1 MLMRTLTRLAPP
13 KLVRP
18 PGFIVA
24 CRPTLAANVP
34 TGDGWLH
41 ELKHDGFRII
51 AHKDGERVHLWSRNG
66 RDRSGDFV
74 AIADAV
80 RALPASRIV
89 LDGEA
94 VAHCLEG
101 LPHFNRLLSGD
112 GQASACLYAFDL
124 LWLEAQEYTRA
135 KQAAGRLS
143 GPEARYVHPAFES
156 RAPLPR
162 IPPAR
167 LRPRP
172 RAGRAPSTAAGVAA
186 HSGESARPTASP
198 RSWHSRRGY
207 GIRAPDRM
215 PDHGR

>member
-1 MLMRTLTRLAPP
+1 MLMRSPTRWARP

-18 PGFIVA
+18 PGFILPCQPV
-24 CRPTLAANVP
+24 LATKVP
-34 TGDGWLH
+34 IGDGWLH

-51 AHKDGERVHLWSRNG
+51 AHKDGDRVHLWSRNG

-112 GQASACLYAFDL
+112 GQASACLYAFDRRRAHRPAPDAAQGAEESRPGAAL
-124 LWLEAQEYTRA
+124 LGAPGGS
-135 KQAAGRLS
+135 GRRRDVPPRLRH
-143 GPEARYVHPAFES
+143 GARGHCREARAS
-156 RAPLPR
+156 RYKSGSCVSWVKVKNPEYER
-162 IPPAR
+162 
-167 LRPRP
+167 
-172 RAGRAPSTAAGVAA
+172 RA
-186 HSGESARPTASP
+186 
-198 RSWHSRRGY
+198 
-207 GIRAPDRM
+207 
-215 PDHGR
+215 